1 MNDLKDYWASLTPP
15 LAPSNLDV
23 EVYKKNLVK
32 GSTLLLGSTK
42 KLLELCDVAMDISP
56 VYEDKKII
64 VGDWVRNA
72 IFFENIIGDGVLNF
86 NQNLCNQLLEMA
98 EKTCNQ
104 FLVRSFNYRMPIMK
118 VADYFPSAENFKTS
132 PEVIFFNAEYSF
144 YKWSFKS
151 KKTLLNSS

>member
-1 MNDLKDYWASLTPP
+1 MDNLKNYWASLTPP

-23 EVYKKNLVK
+23 EIYKRNMIE

-42 KLLELCDVAMDISP
+42 QLLEICYVALDISP
-56 VYEDKKII
+56 VYQDKKII
-64 VGDWVRNA
+64 VGDWVSNS

-86 NQNLCNQLLEMA
+86 NQILCEQLLEMS
-98 EKTCNQ
+98 EKKCSQ
-104 FLVRSFNYRMPIMK
+104 FLVRAFNYRMPTMK
-118 VADYFPSAENFKTS
+118 IADYFPSAESFKIR

-151 KKTLLNSS
+151 KEFT